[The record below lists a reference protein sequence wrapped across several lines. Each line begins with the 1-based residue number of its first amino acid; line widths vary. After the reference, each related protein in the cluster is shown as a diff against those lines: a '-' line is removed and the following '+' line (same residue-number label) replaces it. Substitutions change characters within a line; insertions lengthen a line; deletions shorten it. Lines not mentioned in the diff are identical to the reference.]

1 MAGIILMGAVV
12 VVIVLLMLIFWI
24 IGAYNRL
31 VDLRNEVENQYQ
43 NLETQIGVKDQKIAF
58 VEETDLAQLGLESS
72 VYDKIIDARKQF
84 ASAKSSGNR
93 ADMMAANGLLDS
105 VIPQVLAF
113 AEDNPELTSH
123 HVLVAGLEE
132 GVQAIAKMANEVEEY
147 NQAAKNYNTVAEMFP
162 TLLVAR
168 MFGFSRADLFDIY
181 SREQVEQMF
190 DRRASLGSFVESK
203 QSEADLKTE
212 ELKDEIA
219 AIEAETELMK
229 AKAELAALKEKMAE
243 DE

>member
-1 MAGIILMGAVV
+1 MAGIILMGTVV

-168 MFGFSRADLFDIY
+168 MFGFSRAELFDIY

-203 QSEADLKTE
+203 QSDADLKTE

-219 AIEAETELMK
+219 AIEAETELIK

>member
-1 MAGIILMGAVV
+1 MTGALTL
-12 VVIVLLMLIFWI
+12 VIVVSIIILLMLIFWI
-24 IGAYNRL
+24 ISAYNRM

-43 NLETQIGVKDQKIAF
+43 NLETQIGVKDQKVAL

-72 VYDKIIDARKQF
+72 VYDKIIDARKKF
-84 ASAKSSGNR
+84 AQAKSSGNR
-93 ADMMAANGLLDS
+93 GDMMAANGLLDS

-113 AEDNPELTSH
+113 AEDNPQLTSH
-123 HVLVAGLEE
+123 NVLVAGLEE

-147 NQAAKNYNTVAEMFP
+147 NQAAKNYNTVTEMFP

-168 MFGFSRADLFDIY
+168 MFGFKRAELFDLY
-181 SREQVEQMF
+181 SKEQVDQMF

-203 QSEADLKTE
+203 KSAADIKTE

>member
-1 MAGIILMGAVV
+1 MAGILLLGTVV
-12 VVIVLLMLIFWI
+12 VVIILLMLIFWI
-24 IGAYNRL
+24 ISAYNRM

-72 VYDKIIDARKQF
+72 VYDKIIDAR
-84 ASAKSSGNR
+84 NR

-147 NQAAKNYNTVAEMFP
+147 NQAAKNYNTVTEMFP

-168 MFGFSRADLFDIY
+168 MFGFERAELFDIY

-203 QSEADLKTE
+203 KSDADLKTE
-212 ELKDEIA
+212 EIKDEIA

>member
-1 MAGIILMGAVV
+1 MAGALMLGIVVTVII
-12 VVIVLLMLIFWI
+12 LLMLLFWI
-24 IGAYNRL
+24 IGAYNRM

-43 NLETQIGVKDQKIAF
+43 NLETQIGVKDQKIAL

-123 HVLVAGLEE
+123 NVLVAGLEE

-147 NQAAKNYNTVAEMFP
+147 NQAAKNYNTVTEMFP

-168 MFGFSRADLFDIY
+168 MFGFKRAELFDLY
-181 SREQVEQMF
+181 SKEQVDQMF

-203 QSEADLKTE
+203 KSEADIKTE

-243 DE
+243 DD

>member
-1 MAGIILMGAVV
+1 MLGIVV
-12 VVIVLLMLIFWI
+12 TVIILLMLLFWI
-24 IGAYNRL
+24 IGAYNRM

-43 NLETQIGVKDQKIAF
+43 NLETQIGVKDQKIAL

-123 HVLVAGLEE
+123 NVLVAGLEE

-147 NQAAKNYNTVAEMFP
+147 NQAAKNYNTVTEMFP

-168 MFGFSRADLFDIY
+168 MFGFKRAELFDLY
-181 SREQVEQMF
+181 SKEQVDQMF

-203 QSEADLKTE
+203 KSEADIKTE

>member
-1 MAGIILMGAVV
+1 M
-12 VVIVLLMLIFWI
+12 
-24 IGAYNRL
+24 

-43 NLETQIGVKDQKIAF
+43 NLEAQIGVKDQKIAL
-58 VEETDLAQLGLESS
+58 VEETDLAQLGLESA

-84 ASAKSSGNR
+84 ASAKNSGNR
-93 ADMMAANGLLDS
+93 SDMMAANGLLDS

-123 HVLVAGLEE
+123 NVLVAGLEE

-147 NQAAKNYNTVAEMFP
+147 NQAAKNYNTVTEMFP

-168 MFGFSRADLFDIY
+168 MFGFKRADLFDLY
-181 SREQVEQMF
+181 SKEQVDQMF
-190 DRRASLGSFVESK
+190 DRKASLGSFVESK
-203 QSEADLKTE
+203 KSEADIKTE

-229 AKAELAALKEKMAE
+229 AKAELAALKEQMAE
-243 DE
+243 DQ

>member
-1 MAGIILMGAVV
+1 MLVIVVGI
-12 VVIVLLMLIFWI
+12 IVLLMLLFWI
-24 IGAYNRL
+24 IGAYNRM

-43 NLETQIGVKDQKIAF
+43 NLETQIGVKDQKIAL
-58 VEETDLAQLGLESS
+58 VEETDLAQLGLESA
-72 VYDKIIDARKQF
+72 VYDKIIDARKKF
-84 ASAKSSGNR
+84 AEAKSSGNR
-93 ADMMAANGLLDS
+93 GDMMAANGLLDS

-113 AEDNPELTSH
+113 AEDNPQLTSH
-123 HVLVAGLEE
+123 NVLVAGLEE

-147 NQAAKNYNTVAEMFP
+147 NQAAKNYNTVTEMFP

-168 MFGFSRADLFDIY
+168 MFGFERADLFDLY
-181 SREQVEQMF
+181 SKEQVDQMF
-190 DRRASLGSFVESK
+190 DRKASLGSFVESK
-203 QSEADLKTE
+203 KSEADLRTE

-229 AKAELAALKEKMAE
+229 AKAELEALKEKMAE

>member
-1 MAGIILMGAVV
+1 MLGIVV
-12 VVIVLLMLIFWI
+12 TVIILLMLLFWI
-24 IGAYNRL
+24 IGAYNRM

-43 NLETQIGVKDQKIAF
+43 NLETQIGVKDQKIAL

-123 HVLVAGLEE
+123 NVLVAGLEE

-147 NQAAKNYNTVAEMFP
+147 NQAAKNYNTVTEMFP

-168 MFGFSRADLFDIY
+168 MFGFKRAELFDLY
-181 SREQVEQMF
+181 SKEQVDQMF

-203 QSEADLKTE
+203 KSEADIKTE

-229 AKAELAALKEKMAE
+229 AKLAALKEKMAE